1 LDFLTRGIYEY
12 MELVEERI
20 IQNYSRNLDN
30 NKTSFFEFEMGFTKI
45 EVFCPE
51 DEHPRI
57 KNLLYSLMRAKS
69 SKLKKM
75 FSSNK
80 KIILYHQTHLID
92 YLDKLH
98 LINYIENGFIAYSI
112 VDFLEEI
119 NGFTEVDLLDWDYFI
134 GKEDFSV
141 LRNTRKVALKRIAD
155 YFHAV
160 VLMILTLP
168 ISIITAICIKLESA
182 GPIFYLQTRVGQFN
196 EEFKVIKFRSM
207 TVDAESS
214 GAQWAQK
221 NDPRLTR
228 VGGFIRKTRIDE
240 IPQLINVLRGEMSLI
255 GPRPERKVFIEKLV
269 NEIPFYEF
277 RHSILPGITGLAQ
290 VKYPYGAS
298 IKDGVWK
305 HKYDLYY
312 IRNQNFFLDLKI
324 IFLTIRTVLGGFG
337 I

>member
-1 LDFLTRGIYEY
+1 
-12 MELVEERI
+12 MELLVAEDV
-20 IQNYSRNLDN
+20 QLYSRNLNQD
-30 NKTSFFEFEMGFTKI
+30 KTSFFEIELGFNKI

-51 DEHPRI
+51 DQHDKI
-57 KNLLYSLMRAKS
+57 QDLLYALLRKKPARI
-69 SKLKKM
+69 KKM

-80 KIILYHQTHLID
+80 KIILYYQTHLINH
-92 YLDKLH
+92 LDKLH
-98 LINYIENGFIAYSI
+98 LINYIENGFTAYSL

-134 GKEDFSV
+134 GKDDFSV
-141 LRNTRKVALKRIAD
+141 LRNTRKVALKRLAD
-155 YFHAV
+155 YFHAIILFV
-160 VLMILTLP
+160 LTLP
-168 ISIITAICIKLESA
+168 ISIITAICIKLESP

-207 TVDAESS
+207 TVDAESK

-221 NDPRLTR
+221 ADPRITR
-228 VGGFIRKTRIDE
+228 VGKFIRKTRIDE

-255 GPRPERKVFIEKLV
+255 GPRPERRVFINMLT

-298 IKDGVWK
+298 IEDGVWK

-312 IRNQNFFLDLKI
+312 IRNQNFFLDAKI
-324 IFLTIRTVLGGFG
+324 IFLTIRTVLSGLG

>member
-1 LDFLTRGIYEY
+1 
-12 MELVEERI
+12 MELLVAEDV
-20 IQNYSRNLDN
+20 QLYSRNLNQD
-30 NKTSFFEFEMGFTKI
+30 KTSFFEIELGFNKI

-51 DEHPRI
+51 DQHDKI
-57 KNLLYSLMRAKS
+57 QDLLYALLRKKPARI
-69 SKLKKM
+69 KKM

-80 KIILYHQTHLID
+80 KVILYYQTHLINH
-92 YLDKLH
+92 LDKLH
-98 LINYIENGFIAYSI
+98 LINYIENGFTAYSL

-134 GKEDFSV
+134 GKDDFSV
-141 LRNTRKVALKRIAD
+141 LRNTRKVALKRLAD
-155 YFHAV
+155 YFHAIILFV
-160 VLMILTLP
+160 LTLP
-168 ISIITAICIKLESA
+168 ISIITAICIKLESP

-207 TVDAESS
+207 TVDAESK

-221 NDPRLTR
+221 ADPRITR
-228 VGGFIRKTRIDE
+228 VGKFIRKTRIDE

-255 GPRPERKVFIEKLV
+255 GPRPERRVFIKMLT

-298 IKDGVWK
+298 VEDGVWK

-312 IRNQNFFLDLKI
+312 IRNQNFLLDVKI
-324 IFLTIRTVLGGFG
+324 IFLTIKTVLSGLG

>member
-1 LDFLTRGIYEY
+1 

-20 IQNYSRNLDN
+20 IQTYGRNLDN
-30 NKTSFFEFEMGFTKI
+30 NKTSFFELEMGYNKI

-51 DEHPRI
+51 EAHVRI
-57 KNLLYSLMRAKS
+57 QNLLQSVMKNKS

-75 FSSNK
+75 FSPNK

-98 LINYIENGFIAYSI
+98 LVNYIENGFTAYSI

-119 NGFTEVDLLDWDYFI
+119 NGFTEIDLLDWDYFI
-134 GKEDFSV
+134 SKEDFSV
-141 LRNTRKVALKRIAD
+141 LRNPIKVGLKRVAD
-155 YFHAV
+155 YFHAI
-160 VLMILTLP
+160 VLLVLTLP
-168 ISIITAICIKLESA
+168 ISIITAILIKLESP

-207 TVDAESS
+207 RQDAESK
-214 GAQWAQK
+214 GAQWAKK

-228 VGGFIRKTRIDE
+228 IGGFIRKTRIDE

-255 GPRPERKVFIEKLV
+255 GPRPERKIFIDMLV

-277 RHSILPGITGLAQ
+277 RHSVRPGITGLAQ

-298 IKDGVWK
+298 VEDGVWK

-312 IRNQNFFLDLKI
+312 IRNQTSLLDLRI
-324 IFLTIRTVLGGFG
+324 ILLTIRTVLGGFG

>member
-1 LDFLTRGIYEY
+1 
-12 MELVEERI
+12 MELIEEPV

-30 NKTSFFEFEMGFTKI
+30 NKTSFFEFEIGFNKV

-51 DEHPRI
+51 EEHDRI
-57 KNLLYSLMRAKS
+57 RSLLQSITKAKS

-80 KIILYHQTHLID
+80 KIILYHHTHQIN

-98 LINYIENGFIAYSI
+98 LVNYIENGFIAYSI

-119 NGFTEVDLLDWDYFI
+119 NGFTEISLLDWDYFI

-160 VLMILTLP
+160 ILIILTLP
-168 ISIITAICIKLESA
+168 VSIITAILIKLESA

-207 TVDAESS
+207 RQDAESK

-221 NDPRLTR
+221 NDPRMTR
-228 VGGFIRKTRIDE
+228 IGEFIRKTRIDE
-240 IPQLINVLRGEMSLI
+240 IPQLINVLKGEMSLI
-255 GPRPERKVFIEKLV
+255 GPRPERKVFIDMLV

-277 RHSILPGITGLAQ
+277 RHSVRPGITGLAQ

-298 IKDGVWK
+298 VEDGVWK

-312 IRNQNFFLDLKI
+312 IRNQTSFLDLKI
-324 IFLTIRTVLGGFG
+324 ILLTIKTVLGGFG
-337 I
+337 R

>member
-1 LDFLTRGIYEY
+1 
-12 MELVEERI
+12 MELLVEEDV
-20 IQNYSRNLDN
+20 QLYSRNLNQD
-30 NKTSFFEFEMGFTKI
+30 KTSFFEIEMGFNKI

-51 DEHPRI
+51 NQHRKIQE
-57 KNLLYSLMRAKS
+57 LLYSLLQQKPARVK
-69 SKLKKM
+69 KL

-80 KIILYHQTHLID
+80 KIILYYQTHLINH
-92 YLDKLH
+92 LDKLH
-98 LINYIENGFIAYSI
+98 LINYIENGFTAYSL

-134 GKEDFSV
+134 GKDDFSV
-141 LRNTRKVALKRIAD
+141 LRNTRKVALKRAAD
-155 YFHAV
+155 YFHAII
-160 VLMILTLP
+160 LMILTLP

-182 GPIFYLQTRVGQFN
+182 GPIFYMQTRVGQFN

-207 TVDAESS
+207 TVDAESK

-221 NDPRLTR
+221 ADPRVTR
-228 VGGFIRKTRIDE
+228 VGKFIRKTRIDE

-255 GPRPERKVFIEKLV
+255 GPRPERNVFIKMLT

-298 IKDGVWK
+298 VEDGVWK

-312 IRNQNFFLDLKI
+312 IRNQNFFLDVKI
-324 IFLTIRTVLGGFG
+324 IFLTIKTVLSGLG

>member
-1 LDFLTRGIYEY
+1 

-30 NKTSFFEFEMGFTKI
+30 NKTSFFEFEIGFNKI

-51 DEHPRI
+51 EEHERI
-57 KNLLYSLMRAKS
+57 QNLLQSVTKAKS

-75 FSSNK
+75 FSPNK

-98 LINYIENGFIAYSI
+98 LVNYIENGFTAYSI

-119 NGFTEVDLLDWDYFI
+119 NGFTEISLLDWDYFI

-155 YFHAV
+155 YFHAII
-160 VLMILTLP
+160 LMILTLP
-168 ISIITAICIKLESA
+168 ISIITAICIKLESP

-196 EEFKVIKFRSM
+196 EEFKVVKFRSM
-207 TVDAESS
+207 RQDAESK
-214 GAQWAQK
+214 GAQWAKK

-228 VGGFIRKTRIDE
+228 IGGFIRKTRIDE
-240 IPQLINVLRGEMSLI
+240 IPQLINVLKGEMSLI
-255 GPRPERKVFIEKLV
+255 GPRPERKVFIDMLV

-277 RHSILPGITGLAQ
+277 RHSIRPGITGLAQ

-298 IKDGVWK
+298 VEDGVWK

-312 IRNQNFFLDLKI
+312 IRNQTSLLDLKI
-324 IFLTIRTVLGGFG
+324 ILLTIKTVLGGFG

>member
-1 LDFLTRGIYEY
+1 MQVIHPD
-12 MELVEERI
+12 MQLVEENV
-20 IQNYSRNLDN
+20 IQNYSRNLHQD
-30 NKTSFFEFEMGFTKI
+30 KTSFFEIEMGFNKI

-51 DEHPRI
+51 NKHEEI
-57 KNLLYSLMRAKS
+57 QGLLYSLIRNKPAQI
-69 SKLKKM
+69 KKM

-80 KIILYHQTHLID
+80 KIILYYQTHLINH
-92 YLDKLH
+92 LDKLH
-98 LINYIENGFIAYSI
+98 LINYIENGFFAYSL
-112 VDFLEEI
+112 VDFFEEI
-119 NGFTEVDLLDWDYFI
+119 NGFTEVGLLDWDYFI
-134 GKEDFSV
+134 GKDDFSV
-141 LRNTRKVALKRIAD
+141 LRNTQKVALKRVSD
-155 YFHAV
+155 YFHAII
-160 VLMILTLP
+160 LIILTLP

-182 GPIFYLQTRVGQFN
+182 GPIFYTQTRVGQFN

-207 TVDAESS
+207 TVNAESK

-221 NDPRLTR
+221 SDPRTTR
-228 VGGFIRKTRIDE
+228 VGKFIRKTRIDE

-255 GPRPERKVFIEKLV
+255 GPRPERRVFIKMLT

-298 IKDGVWK
+298 VEDGVWK

-312 IRNQNFFLDLKI
+312 IRNQNFFLDVKI
-324 IFLTIRTVLGGFG
+324 IFMTIKTVLSGMG

>member
-1 LDFLTRGIYEY
+1 
-12 MELVEERI
+12 MELIEERI
-20 IQNYSRNLDN
+20 VQNYSRNLDN
-30 NKTSFFEFEMGFTKI
+30 NKTSFFEFEIGFNKI

-51 DEHPRI
+51 EEHERI
-57 KNLLYSLMRAKS
+57 QRLLQSVAKAKS

-75 FSSNK
+75 FSPNK
-80 KIILYHQTHLID
+80 RIILYYQTHLIN

-98 LINYIENGFIAYSI
+98 LINYIENGFTAYSI
-112 VDFLEEI
+112 IDFLEEI
-119 NGFTEVDLLDWDYFI
+119 NGFTEISLLDWDYFI

-155 YFHAV
+155 YFHAII
-160 VLMILTLP
+160 LMIITLP
-168 ISIITAICIKLESA
+168 ISIITAICIKLESP

-207 TVDAESS
+207 RQDAESK

-240 IPQLINVLRGEMSLI
+240 IPQLINVLKGEMSLI
-255 GPRPERKVFIEKLV
+255 GPRPERKVFIDMLV

-277 RHSILPGITGLAQ
+277 RHSVRPGITGLAQ

-298 IKDGVWK
+298 VEDGVWK

-312 IRNQNFFLDLKI
+312 IRNQSSFLDLKI
-324 IFLTIRTVLGGFG
+324 ILLTIGTVVGGFG
-337 I
+337 R

>member
-1 LDFLTRGIYEY
+1 
-12 MELVEERI
+12 MELLVEEDV
-20 IQNYSRNLDN
+20 QLYSRNLNQD
-30 NKTSFFEFEMGFTKI
+30 KTSFFEIEMGFNKI

-51 DEHPRI
+51 NQHRKIQE
-57 KNLLYSLMRAKS
+57 LLYSLLQQKPARIK
-69 SKLKKM
+69 KL

-80 KIILYHQTHLID
+80 KIILYYQTHLINH
-92 YLDKLH
+92 LDKLH
-98 LINYIENGFIAYSI
+98 LINYIENGFTAYSL

-134 GKEDFSV
+134 GKDDFSV
-141 LRNTRKVALKRIAD
+141 LRNTRKVALKRLAD
-155 YFHAV
+155 YFHAII
-160 VLMILTLP
+160 LFILTLP
-168 ISIITAICIKLESA
+168 ISIITAICIKLESP

-207 TVDAESS
+207 TVDAESKG

-221 NDPRLTR
+221 ADPRVTR
-228 VGGFIRKTRIDE
+228 VGKFIRKTRIDE

-255 GPRPERKVFIEKLV
+255 GPRPERSVFIKMLT

-298 IKDGVWK
+298 VEDGVWK

-312 IRNQNFFLDLKI
+312 IRNQNFFLDVKI
-324 IFLTIRTVLGGFG
+324 IFLTIKTVISGMG